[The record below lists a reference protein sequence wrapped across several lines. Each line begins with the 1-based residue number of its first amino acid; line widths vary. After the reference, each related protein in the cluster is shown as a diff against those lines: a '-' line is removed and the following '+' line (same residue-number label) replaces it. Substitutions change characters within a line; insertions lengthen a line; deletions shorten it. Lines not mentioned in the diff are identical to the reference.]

1 MKSVL
6 KYVIISAL
14 LLMAAGCEPY
24 DIDLVLLSREDVSLT
39 WKGADQIVYEPDT
52 WQIGCNTER
61 NEFRVHDDER
71 ANYFTVKCS
80 ARPTDEG
87 QELTADVQWTM
98 ISSIKRFEG
107 IRFEV
112 KKVSADGYVWMWSR
126 THNIGVVLKK
136 L

>member
-1 MKSVL
+1 M
-6 KYVIISAL
+6 
-14 LLMAAGCEPY
+14 
-24 DIDLVLLSREDVSLT
+24 
-39 WKGADQIVYEPDT
+39 
-52 WQIGCNTER
+52 
-61 NEFRVHDDER
+61 
-71 ANYFTVKCS
+71 ANYFIVKCS

-98 ISSIKRFEG
+98 ISSIKRFER

-126 THNIGVVLKK
+126 THNIGVVVKK

>member
-1 MKSVL
+1 MKIAL
-6 KYVIISAL
+6 KYMLLCAL
-14 LLMAAGCEPY
+14 LLTAAGCEPY

-39 WKGADQIVYEPDT
+39 WKGADQIVYESDT
-52 WQIGCNTER
+52 WQIGYNAER
-61 NEFRVHDDER
+61 NEFRVHDDEM

-98 ISSIKRFEG
+98 ISSIKRFDG

-112 KKVSADGYVWMWSR
+112 KRVSADGYIWMWSK
-126 THNIGVVLKK
+126 THNIGVVVKK

>member
-1 MKSVL
+1 MKIAL
-6 KYVIISAL
+6 KYMLLCAL
-14 LLMAAGCEPY
+14 LLTAAGCEPY

-61 NEFRVHDDER
+61 NEFRVHDDEM

>member
-1 MKSVL
+1 MKIAL
-6 KYVIISAL
+6 KYMLLCAL
-14 LLMAAGCEPY
+14 LLTAAGCEPY

-52 WQIGCNTER
+52 WQIGYNAER
-61 NEFRVHDDER
+61 NEFRVHDDEM

-98 ISSIKRFEG
+98 ISSIKRFDG

-112 KKVSADGYVWMWSR
+112 KRVSADGYIWMWSK
-126 THNIGVVLKK
+126 THNIGVVVKK